1 VHPAAIV
8 AAHHALAL
16 AATYQRLGVELNA
29 GVQRD
34 ILSELYQ
41 VVDADDAKRRRNEA
55 LHQVYMQM
63 GEETPVQ
70 CVYAALQGFAA
81 SVWPKW
87 RWQATPPDDAT
98 ALHRSMFDACRAASV
113 LPARDGA
120 INLLSKRHLDR
131 VLPSGHLNGKSLPGQ

>member
-1 VHPAAIV
+1 MHPAAIV

-120 INLLSKRHLDR
+120 INLLSKRHLAR

>member
-1 VHPAAIV
+1 MHPAAIV

-87 RWQATPPDDAT
+87 RWQAMPPDDAT

-120 INLLSKRHLDR
+120 INLLSKRHLAR

>member
-16 AATYQRLGVELNA
+16 AATYQRLGVELDA

-41 VVDADDAKRRRNEA
+41 VVDAADAKRRRNEA
-55 LHQVYMQM
+55 LHQVHMQM
-63 GEETPVQ
+63 GSNTPVRY
-70 CVYAALQGFAA
+70 VYAAVQEFAA

-87 RWQATPPDDAT
+87 RWLATPPADAT
-98 ALHRSMFDACRAASV
+98 PLHRSMFDACRAASV

-120 INLLSKRHLDR
+120 INLLSKRHLAR
-131 VLPSGHLNGKSLPGQ
+131 VCHPAI